1 MAGMDDTSPAG
12 HKDCGQKRL
21 AVDEAAVQSMVAT
34 IESWENP
41 FDSSGGDLVSLAS
54 GVVAPPQVQQD
65 LLTAKAI
72 GEAALQKFVDDRI
85 MSSHVGSLKSCLTI
99 SCKVSQPS

>member
-1 MAGMDDTSPAG
+1 MNAHQRAETVRNCRAMAGMDDTSPAG

-41 FDSSGGDLVSLAS
+41 FDSSGGDLVSLA
-54 GVVAPPQVQQD
+54 
-65 LLTAKAI
+65 
-72 GEAALQKFVDDRI
+72 
-85 MSSHVGSLKSCLTI
+85 
-99 SCKVSQPS
+99 